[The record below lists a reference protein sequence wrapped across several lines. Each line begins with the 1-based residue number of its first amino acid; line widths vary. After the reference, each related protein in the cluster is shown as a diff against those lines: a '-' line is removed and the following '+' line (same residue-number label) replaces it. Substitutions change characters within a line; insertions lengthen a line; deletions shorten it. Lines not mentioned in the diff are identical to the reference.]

1 LHGDTGCTSTRLSP
15 AEMKRYVATGSN
27 TKQEIA
33 VSRNAIPRTEVSPAL
48 SSRFAPAASIA
59 FDAAHRAE
67 QNRANR

>member
-1 LHGDTGCTSTRLSP
+1 
-15 AEMKRYVATGSN
+15 MKRYAATGSN

-33 VSRNAIPRTEVSPAL
+33 VSRNAIRRTEIFPAI
-48 SSRFAPAASIA
+48 RNQFAPRASIA